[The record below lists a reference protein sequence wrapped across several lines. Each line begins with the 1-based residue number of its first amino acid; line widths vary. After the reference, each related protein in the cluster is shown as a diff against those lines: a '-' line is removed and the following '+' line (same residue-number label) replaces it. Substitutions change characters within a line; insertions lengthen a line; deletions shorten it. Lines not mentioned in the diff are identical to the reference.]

1 MSKTPSL
8 AEALK
13 PHDRHHR
20 HDGTATTTPGP
31 AAPPRPLSVQ
41 PPPSRVGKKAVTG
54 HFDPAVSKQLKQ
66 LLLDQD
72 RHSLQELLAEALNDL
87 FQKYHKPPI
96 A

>member
-13 PHDRHHR
+13 PHDRHRR
-20 HDGTATTTPGP
+20 HDGTATTTPDP
-31 AAPPRPLSVQ
+31 ALSVQ
-41 PPPSRVGKKAVTG
+41 PRPSRAGKKAVTG

>member
-8 AEALK
+8 ADALK
-13 PHDRHHR
+13 PHDRHH
-20 HDGTATTTPGP
+20 HDDRTVTTILGPTAS
-31 AAPPRPLSVQ
+31 PRPPSVQ
-41 PPPSRVGKKAVTG
+41 PPPSRAGKKAVTG